1 MEMAAKTD
9 TSTVNLS
16 QNDDKMLKEFIHK
29 VSKKS
34 DNLEIKTDEDIIESD
49 FIVSFGNS
57 SEKETEKP
65 KSRIRQAQL
74 MKMMNILKSH
84 REPNQKIIFNK
95 ENLKTSKRFLG
106 FIIFFILTTV
116 IAYSIASTV
125 AESTV
130 RISKEK
136 IITQAQIAYERLQLE
151 NLEIRELKKNSER
164 LDVLEKRVDI
174 IDKQANINH
183 TIYKN
188 DMRHLKRRQKL

>member
-9 TSTVNLS
+9 TNTVNLF
-16 QNDDKMLKEFIHK
+16 QNDDKMLKEFIPK

-34 DNLEIKTDEDIIESD
+34 DNLEIKTNEDIIGSD

-65 KSRIRQAQL
+65 KSRIIQAQL

-95 ENLKTSKRFLG
+95 ENLKNSKRFLG

-151 NLEIRELKKNSER
+151 NLEIRALKKNSER

-174 IDKQANINH
+174 IDRQANINH

-188 DMRHLKRRQKL
+188 TMRHLKRRQKL

>member
-9 TSTVNLS
+9 TNTVNLF
-16 QNDDKMLKEFIHK
+16 QNDDKMLKEFIPK

-34 DNLEIKTDEDIIESD
+34 DNLEIKTNEDIIGSD

-57 SEKETEKP
+57 NEKETEKP
-65 KSRIRQAQL
+65 KSRIIQAQL

-95 ENLKTSKRFLG
+95 ENLKNSKRFLG

-151 NLEIRELKKNSER
+151 NLEIRALKKNSER

-174 IDKQANINH
+174 IDRQANINH

-188 DMRHLKRRQKL
+188 AMRHLKRRQKL

>member
-9 TSTVNLS
+9 TNTVNLF
-16 QNDDKMLKEFIHK
+16 QNDDKMLKEFIPK

-34 DNLEIKTDEDIIESD
+34 DNLEIKTNEDIIGSD

-57 SEKETEKP
+57 NEKETEKP
-65 KSRIRQAQL
+65 KSRIIQAQL

-95 ENLKTSKRFLG
+95 ENLKNSKRFLG

-151 NLEIRELKKNSER
+151 NLEIRALKKNSER

-174 IDKQANINH
+174 IDRQANINH

-188 DMRHLKRRQKL
+188 TMRHLKWRQKL

>member
-9 TSTVNLS
+9 TNTVNLF
-16 QNDDKMLKEFIHK
+16 QNDDKMLKEFIPK

-34 DNLEIKTDEDIIESD
+34 DNLEIKTNEDIIGSD

-57 SEKETEKP
+57 NEKETEKP
-65 KSRIRQAQL
+65 KSRIIQAQL

-95 ENLKTSKRFLG
+95 ENLKNSKRFLG

-151 NLEIRELKKNSER
+151 NLEIRALKKNSER

-174 IDKQANINH
+174 IDRQANINH

-188 DMRHLKRRQKL
+188 TMRHLKRRQKL

>member
-9 TSTVNLS
+9 TNTVNLF
-16 QNDDKMLKEFIHK
+16 QNDDKMLKEFIPK

-34 DNLEIKTDEDIIESD
+34 DNLEIKTNEDIIGSD

-65 KSRIRQAQL
+65 KSRIIQAQL

-95 ENLKTSKRFLG
+95 ENLKNSKRFLG

-130 RISKEK
+130 RISKE
-136 IITQAQIAYERLQLE
+136 IFNLYYEVL
-151 NLEIRELKKNSER
+151 NLYCFH
-164 LDVLEKRVDI
+164 
-174 IDKQANINH
+174 QH
-183 TIYKN
+183 TSLI
-188 DMRHLKRRQKL
+188 